1 MNSIL
6 SVLIDEP
13 RPLTYVGIGSC
24 PHQAPNQPLEPRSDQ
39 LIPLWIREEMKTKP
53 VRIVHLDPA
62 FPSSL
67 ETLETYLK
75 PFDLIPLDLDGGYRW
90 VNGYMDFLVVPE
102 FLSHTNHFWFFEQ
115 LSEEILEMGGSL
127 IIQEYTGQST
137 EPLRE
142 RLAKETPFP
151 ELFQRRVLI
160 DMTFGTDEGCS
171 TDMTKLRLF
180 RDSRGFF
187 INLPYCS
194 QQDLLGLVGLSRDLD
209 SILRKRTVRQFLE
222 IFNNRHVDYRRRL
235 KDLPCMFG
243 SPQYTNETPCEGVMA
258 VLQGNLKP
266 YLNLLVRLNVLSQV
280 DLYRMNELF
289 QDYKSYD
296 PYKWYSEVVELVRP

>member
-24 PHQAPNQPLEPRSDQ
+24 PHGAPNQPLEPRSDQ
-39 LIPLWIREEMKTKP
+39 LIPLWVREEMKTKP

-62 FPSSL
+62 FPSCL
-67 ETLETYLK
+67 EALDTYLR
-75 PFDLIPLDLDGGYRW
+75 PFDLIPLDLEGGYRW
-90 VNGYMDFLVVPE
+90 INDHIDFIVVPE
-102 FLSHTNHFWFFEQ
+102 RISHTGHFWFFEQ
-115 LSEEILEMGGSL
+115 LTEEVLEMSGSL
-127 IIQEYTGQST
+127 VIQEYTGECT

-160 DMTFGTDEGCS
+160 DMTFGTDEGCC

-180 RDSRGFF
+180 RDARDFF

-194 QQDLLGLVGLSRDLD
+194 QTDLLRLVGVSQELD
-209 SILRKRTVRQFLE
+209 TLLRKRTLRRFLE
-222 IFNNRHVDYRRRL
+222 TFNNRHVDYRRRL
-235 KDLPCMFG
+235 KGLPCMFG
-243 SPQYTNETPCEGVMA
+243 CKDYTNESSPETIMA
-258 VLQGNLKP
+258 VLETDVKP
-266 YLNLLVRLNVLSQV
+266 FVDLLVRLKNISSV
-280 DLYRMNELF
+280 DLFHLTHLF
-289 QDYKSYD
+289 ESYKDYD
-296 PYKWYSEVVELVRP
+296 PYKWHSEVVEMVRP